1 MIKVV
6 GDSHA
11 GAYQGMMGVSVF
23 FPDTP
28 EPITM
33 HRIGRDGFDLSMFR
47 LNKEDTVL
55 LVFGEVDARGHVQK
69 QVDKGRDRNKI
80 IHSLVYSY
88 LEAVIKSGVNPII
101 RFIVP
106 PSRFLINDKS
116 LPQVGTIEQRVG
128 ITGEFN
134 RTIKEACE
142 TKNVSFIDVHPS
154 LINKEGTMVED
165 YDREDGAHLS
175 YSAFPL
181 VQEQLLS
188 FLTQRN
194 QERTV

>member
-11 GAYQGMMGVSVF
+11 GAYQGMEGVSVF

-47 LNKEDTVL
+47 LNKEDTVF

-69 QVDKGRDRNKI
+69 QVDKGKDRNKI

-88 LEAVIKSGVNPII
+88 LEAVIKSGINPII
-101 RFIVP
+101 RFITP
-106 PSRFLINDKS
+106 PSNFLCSDKS
-116 LPQVGTIEQRVG
+116 FPQVGTLEQRVG
-128 ITGEFN
+128 ITREFN
-134 RTIKEACE
+134 RTLKEACE
-142 TKNVSFIDVHPS
+142 IKNVSFIDVHPS
-154 LINKEGTMVED
+154 LINKEGTLVKG
-165 YDREDGAHLS
+165 YDRGDGVHLS

-181 VQEQLLS
+181 VQKQLLQY
-188 FLTQRN
+188 LN
-194 QERTV
+194 KIIDD